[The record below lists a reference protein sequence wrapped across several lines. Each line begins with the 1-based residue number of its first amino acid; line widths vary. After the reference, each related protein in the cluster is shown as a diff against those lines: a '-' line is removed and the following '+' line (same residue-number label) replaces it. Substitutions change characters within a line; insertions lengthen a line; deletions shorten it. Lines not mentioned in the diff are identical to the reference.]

1 MMTACMHPVISR
13 PGRTKEERAE
23 TARLEAAGKML
34 GNQRKMLGH
43 QLPMPELVIVMRTEV
58 VAGLRL
64 LSLRLRGGCKEAAGV
79 EEAEEGREMGQTICP
94 CVAAP
99 VARKISRK
107 ARRAWQMGRCGLEG
121 GAAVVERRPWSPL
134 RIAVREGSLRSRAR
148 GGRGGTGRRRGIGSG
163 EGTRTEREGGTKCVE
178 TMRAWL
184 WRRCGR
190 SCTPKPCTPKP
201 CTPKPCTLCLLGAV
215 AAVLC
220 LLAG

>member
-1 MMTACMHPVISR
+1 
-13 PGRTKEERAE
+13 
-23 TARLEAAGKML
+23 
-34 GNQRKMLGH
+34 
-43 QLPMPELVIVMRTEV
+43 MR
-58 VAGLRL
+58 
-64 LSLRLRGGCKEAAGV
+64 
-79 EEAEEGREMGQTICP
+79 QTICP

-220 LLAG
+220 CAMPACRMSCLAKLASSLSCFAVLPLAFQTECTSPSVRVYERLRPRVLARLVELSALRSVFSDAGGVY